1 MPCEDLPLQATLHF
15 TPCAVPL
22 AVTYLQAVCLAQG
35 FAVPRD
41 MLTKFYH
48 DETDEDEED
57 DTKPHLDLRHAL
69 MQLQYFLASGCAK
82 DGGSA
87 LPPGPSTDLVHT
99 AGSHSFSSPISSIP
113 DDDAPSPIA
122 ADQPRE
128 KHEATL
134 LVLMSKAWD
143 AASYIDSHLSRE
155 THAHVRVRENAFFPS
170 CGGERVGG

>member
-1 MPCEDLPLQATLHF
+1 MAERS
-15 TPCAVPL
+15 
-22 AVTYLQAVCLAQG
+22 VCR
-35 FAVPRD
+35 V
-41 MLTKFYH
+41 KFLSRTMYS
-48 DETDEDEED
+48 
-57 DTKPHLDLRHAL
+57 A
-69 MQLQYFLASGCAK
+69 
-82 DGGSA
+82 SA

-99 AGSHSFSSPISSIP
+99 ADSRSFSSPISSIP

-155 THAHVRVRENAFFPS
+155 TQAHVRVRENAFSQAVAESVLVAEPI
-170 CGGERVGG
+170 C